1 MLERRVSS
9 LSGMGA
15 INLLYNN
22 AKEANFRRSTDVHKP
37 STNDSLGIPKLEE
50 EIDFDNMTEVEPLH
64 YMEELSKIIL
74 IPQDFEDIINM
85 LISKDIIVITALNA
99 FPSALYSNFIR
110 GIKRYDNKYRR
121 FIFARPSGIKIVPCY
136 ESLNCPVRDC
146 EIRHLDAAQVCFR
159 LNDLGI
165 CGGDCNECKF
175 MEIRYTQIM
184 EAIEATREILPTIDQ
199 RKGMCGK
206 NMCREGKLKG
216 CPNGCTNN

>member
-22 AKEANFRRSTDVHKP
+22 AKEANFRRSTDTHKP
-37 STNDSLGIPKLEE
+37 ATANSLGIPKLEE
-50 EIDFDNMTEVEPLH
+50 EIDFKNMTLVSPEH
-64 YMEELSKIIL
+64 YMDELSKIVLIL
-74 IPQDFEDIINM
+74 KDFEVIKEM
-85 LISKDIIVITALNA
+85 LFNKDLLVVTAQNA
-99 FPSALYSNFIR
+99 YPSALYSNFIR
-110 GIKRYDNKYRR
+110 GIKRYDNHYRR
-121 FIFARPSGIKIVPCY
+121 FIFARPSGLKIVPCY
-136 ESLNCPVRDC
+136 ESLNCTVKDC

-159 LNDLGI
+159 LNELDI
-165 CGGDCNECKF
+165 CAGNCHECKF

-184 EAIEATREILPTIDQ
+184 EAIDATRDILPTIDQ

-206 NMCREGKLKG
+206 NMCREGKIKG